1 MGLGEVEAPRMSA
14 PLCGSC
20 RYFLR
25 YTQSEGIGE
34 ATLATDHTL
43 CVLTRKNEWVIR
55 CNWHQERMPL
65 QQVPLARI
73 ELTI

>member
-1 MGLGEVEAPRMSA
+1 MSA
-14 PLCGSC
+14 PPCLSC

-34 ATLATDHTL
+34 ATIATDHAL

-55 CNWHQERMPL
+55 CNWHQERNTFQRIPL
-65 QQVPLARI
+65 EMI
-73 ELTI
+73 ETSI